1 MLMIVDLFRK
11 VLILT
16 ILFNKSFVNYKIT
29 DNFFLIVYYYKKIPN
44 KIDVLGIKS
53 AVCQVFIYK
62 ILHE

>member
-29 DNFFLIVYYYKKIPN
+29 DNFFLIVYYYKKNPQQN
-44 KIDVLGIKS
+44 RCVGD
-53 AVCQVFIYK
+53 
-62 ILHE
+62 